1 MRRALVVYESVFG
14 NTRSIAGA
22 VAEGIATALP
32 AQVVEA
38 RDAGAALDSGVAL
51 LVVGAPTHAFGLPRL
66 STRSSA
72 SQHGEA
78 AASPPATTGVRE
90 WLARLEGPA
99 GLPAA
104 AFCTLVD
111 RPAWL
116 QVIGSADKGI
126 RAALSRLRFAMVSPP
141 ARFQV
146 TGMAGPLVAGE
157 LDRAREWGAEL
168 GKAACHHET
177 LLASGPVA
185 TTELRPVA

>member
-14 NTRSIAGA
+14 NTRAIAGA

-38 RDAGAALDSGVAL
+38 RDADVALDGDVAL

-72 SQHGEA
+72 SQHGEP
-78 AASPPATTGVRE
+78 AASSPAATGVRE

-116 QVIGSADKGI
+116 HVIGSADRGI
-126 RAALSRLRFAMVSPP
+126 RSALSRLRFEAVTPP

-168 GKAACHHET
+168 GEAACRHET
-177 LLASGPVA
+177 LLGSGPV
-185 TTELRPVA
+185 TTAELRPVA